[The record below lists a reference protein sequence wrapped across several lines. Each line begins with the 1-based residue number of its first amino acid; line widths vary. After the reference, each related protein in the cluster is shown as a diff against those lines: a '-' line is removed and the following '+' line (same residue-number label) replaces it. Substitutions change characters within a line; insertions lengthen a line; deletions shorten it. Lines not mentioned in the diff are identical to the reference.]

1 MEEKVFKSS
10 KISLELIKQLKDTE
24 VEISILQQHVI
35 DLKQRISVYIPVKN
49 DIIDKKLAEFIN
61 NFPERKELKIMFV
74 RDSQGIYSFGSK
86 RVKISVE
93 RDSIKVRVG
102 GGYLSIDEFLDQ
114 YTAGE
119 LEKIERKDPII
130 EVIKN
135 IAIQRVD
142 GV

>member
-35 DLKQRISVYIPVKN
+35 DLQQRISVYIPVKN